1 MEFMVLDKN
10 YDGIAMIDT
19 FTSAI
24 WTVRYDEAGDF
35 EIYTPVRLDYVQA
48 MQIGNY
54 LWNRDS
60 DRLMVIETVEIET
73 DAEEGPQLIVTGRS
87 LESILDRRIVT
98 SSQNFSGNLQSVLF
112 AIIQNEI
119 ISSDGVRRIPGF
131 SLKTSSDSRI
141 TNILISELS
150 IRGENVYDIVC
161 RLCQAN
167 KIGWRVLPRGA
178 GGFEFELYVGAD
190 RSYAQSANPY
200 VTFSPSFENLLNSNY
215 IKSFKSYKNS
225 IYAVG
230 TYQKEVVLQNKYKD
244 DNGEWVVE
252 EQTTYEEAEVITW
265 QYSETATPSG
275 LARREMFIDNGGV
288 NDGEQGGEYATW
300 NAVNKEKAI
309 AELGEHQTTT
319 AFEGELEAT
328 RQYIYGEDFSIG
340 DIVQVENEFG
350 ITGTVYISE
359 IVFSQDANGITITPT
374 FTSTED
380 ETIK

>member
-35 EIYTPVRLDYVQA
+35 EIYTPVRLDYIQA

-98 SSQNFSGNLQSVLF
+98 SSQIFSGNLQSVLF
-112 AIIQNEI
+112 AIIQNEV
-119 ISSDGVRRIPGF
+119 ISSGVTRRIPGF

-141 TNILISELS
+141 TTISISELS
-150 IRGENVYDIVC
+150 IRGENVYDVVC
-161 RLCQAN
+161 SLCQAN
-167 KIGWRVLPRGA
+167 KVGWRILPKGA
-178 GGFEFELYVGAD
+178 GGFEFELYAGVD
-190 RSYAQSANPY
+190 RSYAQSVNPY

-230 TYQKEVVLQNKYKD
+230 TYQKEVILQNKYKD

-252 EQTTYEEAEVITW
+252 EQTTYEEAEVVTW
-265 QYSETATPSG
+265 QYSDTATPSG

-328 RQYIYGEDFSIG
+328 RQYIYGEDFNIG

-380 ETIK
+380 ETIG

>member
-35 EIYTPVRLDYVQA
+35 EIYTPVRLDYIQV

-112 AIIQNEI
+112 AIIQNEV
-119 ISSDGVRRIPGF
+119 ISSDETRQIPGF
-131 SLKTSSDSRI
+131 SLKANSDSRI
-141 TNILISELS
+141 TSISISELS
-150 IRGENVYDIVC
+150 IRGENVYDVVC
-161 RLCQAN
+161 SLCQAN
-167 KIGWRVLPRGA
+167 KVGWRILPKGT
-178 GGFEFELYVGAD
+178 GGFEFELYVGTD
-190 RSYAQSANPY
+190 RSYAQSVNPY

-230 TYQKEVVLQNKYKD
+230 TYQKEVILQNKYKD

-252 EQTTYEEAEVITW
+252 EQTTYEEAEVVTW

-328 RQYIYGEDFSIG
+328 RQYIYGEDFNIG

-359 IVFSQDANGITITPT
+359 IVFSQDVNGITITPT

-380 ETIK
+380 ETIG

>member
-35 EIYTPVRLDYVQA
+35 EIYTPVRLDYIQA

-112 AIIQNEI
+112 AIIQNEV
-119 ISSDGVRRIPGF
+119 ISSGTTRRIPGF

-141 TNILISELS
+141 TSISILELS
-150 IRGENVYDIVC
+150 IRGENVYDVVC
-161 RLCQAN
+161 SLCQAN
-167 KIGWRVLPRGA
+167 KVGWRILPKGA
-178 GGFEFELYVGAD
+178 GGFEFELYVGVD
-190 RSYAQSANPY
+190 RSYAQSVNPY

-225 IYAVG
+225 IYAIG
-230 TYQKEVVLQNKYKD
+230 TYQKEVILQNKYKD

-252 EQTTYEEAEVITW
+252 EQTTYEEAEVVTW

-275 LARREMFIDNGGV
+275 LARREMFVDNGGV

-328 RQYIYGEDFSIG
+328 RQYIYGEDFNIG
-340 DIVQVENEFG
+340 DVVQVENEFG

-359 IVFSQDANGITITPT
+359 IVFSQDANGITIAPT

-380 ETIK
+380 ETIG

>member
-10 YDGIAMIDT
+10 YDGITMIDT

-35 EIYTPVRLDYVQA
+35 EIYTPVRLDYIQA

-60 DRLMVIETVEIET
+60 DRLMIIETIEIET
-73 DAEEGPQLIVTGRS
+73 DAEQGPQLIVTGRS

-112 AIIQNEI
+112 AIIQNEV
-119 ISSDGVRRIPGF
+119 ISSGGARRIPGF

-141 TNILISELS
+141 TSISISELS
-150 IRGENVYDIVC
+150 IRGENVYDVVC
-161 RLCQAN
+161 SLCQAN
-167 KIGWRVLPRGA
+167 KVGWRILPKGA
-178 GGFEFELYVGAD
+178 GGFEFELYVGVD
-190 RSYAQSANPY
+190 RSYAQSVNPY

-230 TYQKEVVLQNKYKD
+230 TYQKEVILQNKYKD

-252 EQTTYEEAEVITW
+252 EQTTYEEAEVVTW
-265 QYSETATPSG
+265 QYSETAMPSG

-328 RQYIYGEDFSIG
+328 RQYIYREDFNIG

-380 ETIK
+380 ETIV

>member
-35 EIYTPVRLDYVQA
+35 EIYTPVRLDYIQA

-73 DAEEGPQLIVTGRS
+73 DAEQGPQLIVTGRS

-112 AIIQNEI
+112 AIIQNEV
-119 ISSDGVRRIPGF
+119 ISSGGTRRIPGF

-141 TNILISELS
+141 TSISISELS
-150 IRGENVYDIVC
+150 IRGENVYDVVC
-161 RLCQAN
+161 SLCQAN
-167 KIGWRVLPRGA
+167 KVGWRILPKGA
-178 GGFEFELYVGAD
+178 GGFEFELYVGVD
-190 RSYAQSANPY
+190 RSYAQSVNPY

-252 EQTTYEEAEVITW
+252 EQTTYEEAEVVTW

-328 RQYIYGEDFSIG
+328 RQYIYGEDFNIG

-380 ETIK
+380 ETIG

>member
-35 EIYTPVRLDYVQA
+35 EIYTPVRLDYIQA

-112 AIIQNEI
+112 AIIQNEV
-119 ISSDGVRRIPGF
+119 ISSGGTRRIPGF

-141 TNILISELS
+141 TSISISELS
-150 IRGENVYDIVC
+150 IRGENVYDVVC
-161 RLCQAN
+161 SLCQAN
-167 KIGWRVLPRGA
+167 KVGWRILPKGA
-178 GGFEFELYVGAD
+178 GGFEFELYVGVD
-190 RSYAQSANPY
+190 RSYAQSVNPY

-230 TYQKEVVLQNKYKD
+230 TYQKEVILQNKYKD

-252 EQTTYEEAEVITW
+252 EQTTYEEAEVVTW

-328 RQYIYGEDFSIG
+328 RQYIYREDFNIG

-359 IVFSQDANGITITPT
+359 IVFSQDVNGITITPT

-380 ETIK
+380 ETIG

>member
-10 YDGIAMIDT
+10 YDGITMIDT

-35 EIYTPVRLDYVQA
+35 EIYTPVRLDYIQA

-112 AIIQNEI
+112 AIIQNEV
-119 ISSDGVRRIPGF
+119 ISSGGTRRIPGF

-141 TNILISELS
+141 TSISISELS
-150 IRGENVYDIVC
+150 IRGENVYDVVC
-161 RLCQAN
+161 SLCQAN
-167 KIGWRVLPRGA
+167 KVGWRILPKGA
-178 GGFEFELYVGAD
+178 GGFEFELYVGVD
-190 RSYAQSANPY
+190 RSYAQSVNPY

-230 TYQKEVVLQNKYKD
+230 TYQKEVILQNKYKD

-252 EQTTYEEAEVITW
+252 EQTTYKEAEVVTW

-328 RQYIYGEDFSIG
+328 RQYIYREDFNIG

-380 ETIK
+380 ETIG

>member
-10 YDGIAMIDT
+10 YDGITMIDT

-35 EIYTPVRLDYVQA
+35 EIYTPVRLDYIQA

-112 AIIQNEI
+112 AIIQNEV
-119 ISSDGVRRIPGF
+119 ISSGGTRRIPGF

-141 TNILISELS
+141 TSISISELS
-150 IRGENVYDIVC
+150 IRGENVYDVVC
-161 RLCQAN
+161 SLCQAN
-167 KIGWRVLPRGA
+167 KVGWRILPKGA
-178 GGFEFELYVGAD
+178 GGFEFELYVGVD
-190 RSYAQSANPY
+190 RSYAQSVNPY
-200 VTFSPSFENLLNSNY
+200 VAFSPSFENLLNSNY

-230 TYQKEVVLQNKYKD
+230 TYQKEVILQNKYKD

-252 EQTTYEEAEVITW
+252 EQTTYEEAEVVTW

-328 RQYIYGEDFSIG
+328 RQYIYREDFNIG

-380 ETIK
+380 ETIG

>member
-1 MEFMVLDKN
+1 MEFMVLNKN

-35 EIYTPVRLDYVQA
+35 EIYTPVRLDYIQV

-73 DAEEGPQLIVTGRS
+73 DSEEGPQLIITGRS

-112 AIIQNEI
+112 AIIQNEV
-119 ISSDGVRRIPGF
+119 ISSDETRQIPGF
-131 SLKTSSDSRI
+131 SLKANSDSRI
-141 TNILISELS
+141 TSISISELS
-150 IRGENVYDIVC
+150 IRGENVYDVVC
-161 RLCQAN
+161 SLCQAN
-167 KIGWRVLPRGA
+167 KVGWRILPKGT
-178 GGFEFELYVGAD
+178 GGFEFELYVGTD
-190 RSYAQSANPY
+190 RSYAQSVNPY

-230 TYQKEVVLQNKYKD
+230 TYQKEVILQNKYKD

-252 EQTTYEEAEVITW
+252 EQTTYEEAEVVTW
-265 QYSETATPSG
+265 QYSEMATPSG

-328 RQYIYGEDFSIG
+328 RQYIYGEDFNIG

-359 IVFSQDANGITITPT
+359 IVFSQDVNGITITPT

-380 ETIK
+380 ETIG

>member
-10 YDGIAMIDT
+10 YDGITMIDT

-24 WTVRYDEAGDF
+24 WTVRYDEAGNF
-35 EIYTPVRLDYVQA
+35 EIYTPVRLDYIQA

-112 AIIQNEI
+112 AIIQNEV
-119 ISSDGVRRIPGF
+119 ISSGGTRRIPGF

-141 TNILISELS
+141 TSISISELS
-150 IRGENVYDIVC
+150 IRGENVYDVVC
-161 RLCQAN
+161 SLCQAN
-167 KIGWRVLPRGA
+167 KVGWRILPKGA
-178 GGFEFELYVGAD
+178 GGFEFELYVGVD
-190 RSYAQSANPY
+190 RSYAQSVNPY

-230 TYQKEVVLQNKYKD
+230 TYQKEVILQNKYKD

-252 EQTTYEEAEVITW
+252 EQTTYEEAEVVTW

-328 RQYIYGEDFSIG
+328 RQYIYREDFNIG

-380 ETIK
+380 ETIG

>member
-35 EIYTPVRLDYVQA
+35 EIYTPVQLDYIQA

-112 AIIQNEI
+112 AIIQNEV
-119 ISSDGVRRIPGF
+119 ISSGGTRRIPGF

-141 TNILISELS
+141 TSISISELS
-150 IRGENVYDIVC
+150 IRGENVYDVVC
-161 RLCQAN
+161 SLCQAN
-167 KIGWRVLPRGA
+167 KVGWRILPKGA
-178 GGFEFELYVGAD
+178 GGFEFELYVGVD
-190 RSYAQSANPY
+190 RSYAQSVNPY

-230 TYQKEVVLQNKYKD
+230 TYQKEVILQNKYKD

-252 EQTTYEEAEVITW
+252 EQTTYEEAEVVTW

-328 RQYIYGEDFSIG
+328 RQYIYREDFNIG

-380 ETIK
+380 ETIG

>member
-10 YDGIAMIDT
+10 YDGITMIDT

-35 EIYTPVRLDYVQA
+35 EIYTPVRLDYIQA

-112 AIIQNEI
+112 AIIQNEV
-119 ISSDGVRRIPGF
+119 ISSGGTRRIPGF

-141 TNILISELS
+141 TSISISELS
-150 IRGENVYDIVC
+150 IRGENVYDVVC
-161 RLCQAN
+161 SLCQAN
-167 KIGWRVLPRGA
+167 KVGWRILPKGA
-178 GGFEFELYVGAD
+178 GGFEFELYVGVD
-190 RSYAQSANPY
+190 RSYTQSVNPY

-230 TYQKEVVLQNKYKD
+230 TYQKEVILQNKYKD

-252 EQTTYEEAEVITW
+252 EQTTYEEAEVVTW

-309 AELGEHQTTT
+309 AELGEHQTTI

-328 RQYIYGEDFSIG
+328 RQYIYREDFNIG

-380 ETIK
+380 ETIG

>member
-35 EIYTPVRLDYVQA
+35 EIYTPVRLDYIQA

-112 AIIQNEI
+112 AIIQNEV
-119 ISSDGVRRIPGF
+119 ISSGATRRIPGF
-131 SLKTSSDSRI
+131 SIKTSSDSRI
-141 TNILISELS
+141 TSISISELS
-150 IRGENVYDIVC
+150 IRGENVYDVVC
-161 RLCQAN
+161 SLCQAN
-167 KIGWRVLPRGA
+167 KVGWRILPKGA
-178 GGFEFELYVGAD
+178 GGFEFELYVGVD
-190 RSYAQSANPY
+190 RSYAQSVNPY

-230 TYQKEVVLQNKYKD
+230 TYQKEVILQNKYKD
-244 DNGEWVVE
+244 DNGEWVVD
-252 EQTTYEEAEVITW
+252 EQTTYEEAEVVTW
-265 QYSETATPSG
+265 QYSETTTPRG

-328 RQYIYGEDFSIG
+328 RQYIYGEDFNIG

-380 ETIK
+380 ETIG

>member
-35 EIYTPVRLDYVQA
+35 EIYTPVRLDYIQA

-112 AIIQNEI
+112 AIIQNEV
-119 ISSDGVRRIPGF
+119 ISSGGTRRIPGF

-141 TNILISELS
+141 TSISISELS
-150 IRGENVYDIVC
+150 IRGENVYDVVC
-161 RLCQAN
+161 SLCQAN
-167 KIGWRVLPRGA
+167 KVGWRILPKGA
-178 GGFEFELYVGAD
+178 GGFEFELYVGVD
-190 RSYAQSANPY
+190 RSYAQSVNPY

-230 TYQKEVVLQNKYKD
+230 TYQKEVILQNKYKD

-252 EQTTYEEAEVITW
+252 EQTTYEEAEVVTW

-328 RQYIYGEDFSIG
+328 RQYIYREDFNIG

-380 ETIK
+380 ETIG

>member
-10 YDGIAMIDT
+10 YDGITMIDT

-35 EIYTPVRLDYVQA
+35 EIYTPVRLDYIQA

-73 DAEEGPQLIVTGRS
+73 DAGEGPQLIVTGRS

-112 AIIQNEI
+112 AIIQNEV
-119 ISSDGVRRIPGF
+119 ISSGGTRRIPGF

-141 TNILISELS
+141 TSISISELS
-150 IRGENVYDIVC
+150 IRGENVYDVVC
-161 RLCQAN
+161 SLCQAN
-167 KIGWRVLPRGA
+167 KVGWRILPKGA
-178 GGFEFELYVGAD
+178 GGFEFELYVGVD
-190 RSYAQSANPY
+190 RSYAQSVNPY

-230 TYQKEVVLQNKYKD
+230 TYQKEVILQNKYKD

-252 EQTTYEEAEVITW
+252 EQTTYEEAEVVTW

-328 RQYIYGEDFSIG
+328 RQYIYREDFNIG

-380 ETIK
+380 ETIG

>member
-35 EIYTPVRLDYVQA
+35 EIYTPVRLDYIQA

-87 LESILDRRIVT
+87 LESILDRRIIT

-112 AIIQNEI
+112 AIIQNEV
-119 ISSDGVRRIPGF
+119 ISSGGTRRIPGF

-141 TNILISELS
+141 TGILISELS
-150 IRGENVYDIVC
+150 IRGENVYDVVC
-161 RLCQAN
+161 SLCQAN
-167 KIGWRVLPRGA
+167 KVGWRILPKDA
-178 GGFEFELYVGAD
+178 GGFEFELYVGVD
-190 RSYAQSANPY
+190 RSYAQSVNPY

-252 EQTTYEEAEVITW
+252 EQTTYEEAEVVTW

-380 ETIK
+380 ETIG

>member
-35 EIYTPVRLDYVQA
+35 EIYTPVQLDYIQA

-60 DRLMVIETVEIET
+60 DRLMIIETVEIET

-112 AIIQNEI
+112 AIIQNEV
-119 ISSDGVRRIPGF
+119 ISSGGTRRIPGF

-141 TNILISELS
+141 TSISISELS
-150 IRGENVYDIVC
+150 IRGENVYDVVC
-161 RLCQAN
+161 SLCQAN
-167 KIGWRVLPRGA
+167 KVGWRILPKGA
-178 GGFEFELYVGAD
+178 GGFEFELYVGVD
-190 RSYAQSANPY
+190 RSYAQSVNPY

-230 TYQKEVVLQNKYKD
+230 TYQKEVILQNKYKD

-252 EQTTYEEAEVITW
+252 EQTTYEEAEVVTW

-328 RQYIYGEDFSIG
+328 RQYIYREDFNIG

-380 ETIK
+380 ETIG

>member
-35 EIYTPVRLDYVQA
+35 EIYTPVRLDYIQA

-112 AIIQNEI
+112 AIIQNEV
-119 ISSDGVRRIPGF
+119 ISSGGTRRIPGF

-141 TNILISELS
+141 TSISISELS
-150 IRGENVYDIVC
+150 IRGENVYDVVC
-161 RLCQAN
+161 SLCQAN
-167 KIGWRVLPRGA
+167 KVGWRILPKGA
-178 GGFEFELYVGAD
+178 GGFEFELYVGVD
-190 RSYAQSANPY
+190 RSYAQSVNPY

-230 TYQKEVVLQNKYKD
+230 TYQKEVILQNKYKD

-252 EQTTYEEAEVITW
+252 EQTTYEEAEVVTW

-275 LARREMFIDNGGV
+275 LARREMFIDNGGI

-309 AELGEHQTTT
+309 AELGEYQTTT

-328 RQYIYGEDFSIG
+328 RQYIYREDFNIG

-380 ETIK
+380 ETIG

>member
-10 YDGIAMIDT
+10 YDGITMIDT

-35 EIYTPVRLDYVQA
+35 EIYTPVRLDYIQA

-112 AIIQNEI
+112 AIIQNEV
-119 ISSDGVRRIPGF
+119 ISSGGTRRIPGF

-141 TNILISELS
+141 TSISISELS
-150 IRGENVYDIVC
+150 IRGENVYDVVC
-161 RLCQAN
+161 SLCQAN
-167 KIGWRVLPRGA
+167 KVGWRILPKGA
-178 GGFEFELYVGAD
+178 GGFEFELYVGVD
-190 RSYAQSANPY
+190 RSYAQSVNPY

-230 TYQKEVVLQNKYKD
+230 TYQKEVILQNKYKD

-252 EQTTYEEAEVITW
+252 EQTTYEEAEVVTW

-340 DIVQVENEFG
+340 DIVQVENEFR

-380 ETIK
+380 ETIG

>member
-35 EIYTPVRLDYVQA
+35 EIYTPVRLDYIQA

-73 DAEEGPQLIVTGRS
+73 DAEEGPQLIITGRS

-112 AIIQNEI
+112 AIIQNEV
-119 ISSDGVRRIPGF
+119 ISSGATRRIPGF

-141 TNILISELS
+141 TSISISELS
-150 IRGENVYDIVC
+150 IRGENVYDVVC
-161 RLCQAN
+161 SLCQAN
-167 KIGWRVLPRGA
+167 KVGWRILPKGA
-178 GGFEFELYVGAD
+178 GGFEFELYVGVD
-190 RSYAQSANPY
+190 RSYAQSVNPY

-230 TYQKEVVLQNKYKD
+230 TYQKEVILQNKYKD

-252 EQTTYEEAEVITW
+252 EQTTYEEAEVVTW
-265 QYSETATPSG
+265 QYSDTATPSG

-328 RQYIYGEDFSIG
+328 RQYIYGEDFNIG

-380 ETIK
+380 ETIG

>member
-35 EIYTPVRLDYVQA
+35 EIYTPVRLDYIQA

-60 DRLMVIETVEIET
+60 NRLMVIETVEIET
-73 DAEEGPQLIVTGRS
+73 DSEEGPQLIVTGRS

-98 SSQNFSGNLQSVLF
+98 SSQNFSGNLQNVLF

-119 ISSDGVRRIPGF
+119 ISSGKTRQIPGF
-131 SLKTSSDSRI
+131 SLKASSDSRI
-141 TNILISELS
+141 TSVTISKLS
-150 IRGENVYDIVC
+150 VRGENVYDIVC
-161 RLCQAN
+161 NLCQAN
-167 KIGWRVLPRGA
+167 KIGWRILPKGA
-178 GGFEFELYVGAD
+178 GGFEFELYVGVD

-225 IYAVG
+225 IYAIG
-230 TYQKEVVLQNKYKD
+230 TYQKEVVIQNKYKD
-244 DNGEWVVE
+244 DNGEWIVE
-252 EQTTYEEAEVITW
+252 NQTTYEEAEVITW

-328 RQYIYGEDFSIG
+328 RQYIYGEDFDIG

-350 ITGTVYISE
+350 IMGTVYISE
-359 IVFSQDANGITITPT
+359 IVFSQDANGVKITPT
-374 FTSTED
+374 FMSTDD
-380 ETIK
+380 ETIG

>member
-24 WTVRYDEAGDF
+24 WTVRYNEAGDF
-35 EIYTPVRLDYVQA
+35 EIYTPVRLDYIQV
-48 MQIGNY
+48 MKIGNY

-98 SSQNFSGNLQSVLF
+98 NSQNFSGNLQDVLF
-112 AIIQNEI
+112 AIIQYEVV
-119 ISSDGVRRIPGF
+119 SPDETRRIPGF

-141 TNILISELS
+141 TSISISELS
-150 IRGENVYDIVC
+150 VRGENVYDVVC
-161 RLCQAN
+161 SLCQAN
-167 KIGWRVLPRGA
+167 KVGWRILPKGA
-178 GGFEFELYVGAD
+178 GGFEFELYIGVD
-190 RSYAQSANPY
+190 RSYAQSVNPY

-359 IVFSQDANGITITPT
+359 IVFSQDVNGITITPT
-374 FTSTED
+374 FTSTEN
-380 ETIK
+380 ETIE

>member
-35 EIYTPVRLDYVQA
+35 EIYTPVRLDYIQA

-112 AIIQNEI
+112 AIIQNEV
-119 ISSDGVRRIPGF
+119 ISSGGTRRIPGF

-141 TNILISELS
+141 TSISISELS
-150 IRGENVYDIVC
+150 IRGENVYDVIC
-161 RLCQAN
+161 SLCQAN
-167 KIGWRVLPRGA
+167 KVGWRILPKGV
-178 GGFEFELYVGAD
+178 GGFEFELYVGID
-190 RSYAQSANPY
+190 RSYAQSVNPY

-252 EQTTYEEAEVITW
+252 EQTTYEEAEVVTW
-265 QYSETATPSG
+265 QYSEMATPSG

-380 ETIK
+380 ETIG

>member
-35 EIYTPVRLDYVQA
+35 EIYTPVRLDYIQA

-112 AIIQNEI
+112 AIIQNEV
-119 ISSDGVRRIPGF
+119 ISSGGTRRIPGF

-141 TNILISELS
+141 TSISISELS
-150 IRGENVYDIVC
+150 IRGENVYDVVC
-161 RLCQAN
+161 SLCQAN
-167 KIGWRVLPRGA
+167 KVGWRILPKGA
-178 GGFEFELYVGAD
+178 GGFEFELYVGVD
-190 RSYAQSANPY
+190 RSYAQSVNPY

-252 EQTTYEEAEVITW
+252 EQTTYEEAEVVAW

-328 RQYIYGEDFSIG
+328 RQYIYGEDFNIG

-380 ETIK
+380 ETIG

>member
-35 EIYTPVRLDYVQA
+35 EIYTPVRLDYIQA

-60 DRLMVIETVEIET
+60 DRLMIIETVEIET

-112 AIIQNEI
+112 AIIQNEV
-119 ISSDGVRRIPGF
+119 ISSGGTRRIPGF

-141 TNILISELS
+141 TSISISELS
-150 IRGENVYDIVC
+150 IRGENVYEVVC
-161 RLCQAN
+161 SLCQAN
-167 KIGWRVLPRGA
+167 KVGWRILPKGA
-178 GGFEFELYVGAD
+178 GGFEFELYVGVD
-190 RSYAQSANPY
+190 RSYAQSVNPY

-230 TYQKEVVLQNKYKD
+230 TYQKEVILQNKYKD

-252 EQTTYEEAEVITW
+252 EQTTYEEAEVVTW

-328 RQYIYGEDFSIG
+328 RQYIYREDFNIG

-380 ETIK
+380 ETIG

>member
-10 YDGIAMIDT
+10 YDGIAMIDI

-35 EIYTPVRLDYVQA
+35 EIYTPVRLDYIQA

-60 DRLMVIETVEIET
+60 DRLMIIETIEIET

-112 AIIQNEI
+112 AIIQNEV
-119 ISSDGVRRIPGF
+119 ISSDGIRQIPGF
-131 SLKTSSDSRI
+131 SLKASSDSQI
-141 TNILISELS
+141 TSISISELS
-150 IRGENVYDIVC
+150 VRGENIYDVVC
-161 RLCQAN
+161 SLCQAN
-167 KIGWRVLPRGA
+167 KVGWRVLPKGA
-178 GGFEFELYVGAD
+178 GGFEFELYVGVN
-190 RSYAQSANPY
+190 RSYAQSVNPY

-252 EQTTYEEAEVITW
+252 EQTTYEEAEVVAW
-265 QYSETATPSG
+265 QYSETTTPSG

-328 RQYIYGEDFSIG
+328 RQYVYGEDFSIG

-359 IVFSQDANGITITPT
+359 IVFSQDANGIKITPT

-380 ETIK
+380 ETIE

>member
-35 EIYTPVRLDYVQA
+35 EIYTPVRLDYIQV

-112 AIIQNEI
+112 AIIQNEV
-119 ISSDGVRRIPGF
+119 ISSDETRQIPGF
-131 SLKTSSDSRI
+131 SLKANSDSRI
-141 TNILISELS
+141 TSISISELS
-150 IRGENVYDIVC
+150 IRGENVYDVVC
-161 RLCQAN
+161 SLCQAN
-167 KIGWRVLPRGA
+167 KVGWRILPKGT
-178 GGFEFELYVGAD
+178 GGFEFELYVGTD
-190 RSYAQSANPY
+190 RSYAQSVNPY
-200 VTFSPSFENLLNSNY
+200 ATFSPSFENLLNSNY

-230 TYQKEVVLQNKYKD
+230 TYQKEVILQNKYKD

-252 EQTTYEEAEVITW
+252 EQTTYEEAEVVTW

-328 RQYIYGEDFSIG
+328 RQYIYGEDFNIG

-359 IVFSQDANGITITPT
+359 IVFSQDVNGITITPT

-380 ETIK
+380 ETIG

>member
-10 YDGIAMIDT
+10 YDGITMIDT

-35 EIYTPVRLDYVQA
+35 EIYTPVRLDYIQA

-112 AIIQNEI
+112 AIIQNEV
-119 ISSDGVRRIPGF
+119 ISSGGTRRIPGF

-141 TNILISELS
+141 TSISISELS
-150 IRGENVYDIVC
+150 IRGENVYDVVC
-161 RLCQAN
+161 SLCQAN
-167 KIGWRVLPRGA
+167 KVGWRILPKGA
-178 GGFEFELYVGAD
+178 GGFEFELYVGID
-190 RSYAQSANPY
+190 RSYAQSVNPY

-230 TYQKEVVLQNKYKD
+230 TYQKEVILQNKYKD

-252 EQTTYEEAEVITW
+252 EQTTYEEAEVVTW

-328 RQYIYGEDFSIG
+328 RQYIYREDFNIG

-380 ETIK
+380 ETIG

>member
-10 YDGIAMIDT
+10 YDGITMIDT

-35 EIYTPVRLDYVQA
+35 EIYTPVRLDYIQA

-112 AIIQNEI
+112 AIIQNEV
-119 ISSDGVRRIPGF
+119 ISSGGTRRIPGF

-141 TNILISELS
+141 TSISISELS
-150 IRGENVYDIVC
+150 IRGENVYDVVC
-161 RLCQAN
+161 SLCQAN
-167 KIGWRVLPRGA
+167 KVGWRILPKGA
-178 GGFEFELYVGAD
+178 GGFEFELYVGVD
-190 RSYAQSANPY
+190 RSYAQSVNPY

-215 IKSFKSYKNS
+215 IRSFKSYKNS

-230 TYQKEVVLQNKYKD
+230 SYQKEVILQNKYKD

-252 EQTTYEEAEVITW
+252 EQTTYEEAEVVTW

-328 RQYIYGEDFSIG
+328 RQYIYREDFNIG

-380 ETIK
+380 ETIG

>member
-10 YDGIAMIDT
+10 YDGITMIDT

-35 EIYTPVRLDYVQA
+35 EIYTPVRLDYIQA

-112 AIIQNEI
+112 AIIQNEV
-119 ISSDGVRRIPGF
+119 ISSGGIRRIPGF

-141 TNILISELS
+141 TSISISELS
-150 IRGENVYDIVC
+150 IRGENVYDVVC
-161 RLCQAN
+161 SLCQAN
-167 KIGWRVLPRGA
+167 KVGWRILPKGA
-178 GGFEFELYVGAD
+178 GGFEFELYVGVD
-190 RSYAQSANPY
+190 RSYAQSVNHY

-230 TYQKEVVLQNKYKD
+230 TYQKEVILQNKYKD

-252 EQTTYEEAEVITW
+252 EQTTYEETEVVTW

-380 ETIK
+380 ETIG

>member
-35 EIYTPVRLDYVQA
+35 EIYTPVRLDYIQV

-73 DAEEGPQLIVTGRS
+73 DSEEGPQLIITGRS

-112 AIIQNEI
+112 AIIQNEV
-119 ISSDGVRRIPGF
+119 ISSDETRQIPGF
-131 SLKTSSDSRI
+131 SLKANSDSRI
-141 TNILISELS
+141 TSIAISELS
-150 IRGENVYDIVC
+150 IRGENVYDVVC
-161 RLCQAN
+161 SLCQAN
-167 KIGWRVLPRGA
+167 KIGWRILPKGT
-178 GGFEFELYVGAD
+178 GGFEFELYVGTD
-190 RSYAQSANPY
+190 RSYAQSVNPY

-225 IYAVG
+225 IYAIG
-230 TYQKEVVLQNKYKD
+230 TYQKEVILQNKYKD

-252 EQTTYEEAEVITW
+252 EQTTYEEAEVVTW

-328 RQYIYGEDFSIG
+328 RQYIYGEDFNIG

-359 IVFSQDANGITITPT
+359 IVFSQDVNGITITPT

-380 ETIK
+380 ETIG

>member
-35 EIYTPVRLDYVQA
+35 EIYTPVRLDYIQA

-112 AIIQNEI
+112 AIIQNEV
-119 ISSDGVRRIPGF
+119 ISSGGTRRIPGF

-141 TNILISELS
+141 TSISISELS
-150 IRGENVYDIVC
+150 IRGENVYDVVC
-161 RLCQAN
+161 SLCQAN
-167 KIGWRVLPRGA
+167 KVGWRILPKGA
-178 GGFEFELYVGAD
+178 GGFEFELYVGVD
-190 RSYAQSANPY
+190 RSYAQSVNPY
-200 VTFSPSFENLLNSNY
+200 VAFSPSFENLLNSNY

-230 TYQKEVVLQNKYKD
+230 TYQKEVILQNKYKD

-328 RQYIYGEDFSIG
+328 RQYIYGEDFNIG

-380 ETIK
+380 ETIW